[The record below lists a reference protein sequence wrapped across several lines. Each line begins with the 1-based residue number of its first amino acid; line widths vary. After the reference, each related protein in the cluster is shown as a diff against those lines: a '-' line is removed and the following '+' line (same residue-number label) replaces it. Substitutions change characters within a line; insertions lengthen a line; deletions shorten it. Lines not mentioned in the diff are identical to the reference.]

1 MIIHPEYRICEICKQ
16 PRSKRVHSKCS
27 KILQQRSKD
36 PLIQAEREVINQEAK
51 KDALVHSVTTG
62 RLARI
67 KRAANNQK

>member
-1 MIIHPEYRICEICKQ
+1 MIMHPNYRICEICKE

-36 PLIQAEREVINQEAK
+36 PALQAERDLVNQKAK
-51 KDALVHSVTTG
+51 SESLVHQVVTH

-67 KRAANNQK
+67 KRAANNQ